1 MRNNIPII
9 FKCFISRENKYFRY
23 PKKAAARLW
32 QTPAYRDHH
41 GRQAEFS
48 FPSSLLS
55 SHLFSRFLH
64 MVFLSI
70 SALILFFFF
79 RPEHLSLFFS
89 TAPHV
94 EPAHVLAREIHSPF
108 SGRCSFSLRP
118 LPYLFSCPPHPVSVS
133 GSSSGVSINLAITPR
148 WISENGHVR
157 RRGNGTRLRLY
168 RCIHRRAYIVGAHA
182 CMFEGR
188 IGRCKHGRPSAIRSG
203 YE

>member
-1 MRNNIPII
+1 MAD
-9 FKCFISRENKYFRY
+9 SRLPR
-23 PKKAAARLW
+23 PSWPPGWIL
-32 QTPAYRDHH
+32 
-41 GRQAEFS
+41 
-48 FPSSLLS
+48 FPFLSPLFSSLLS
-55 SHLFSRFLH
+55 LPPYGISFHLSFDPLF
-64 MVFLSI
+64 FLS
-70 SALILFFFF
+70 SWTS
-79 RPEHLSLFFS
+79 LSLFFS

-94 EPAHVLAREIHSPF
+94 EPAHVRAREIHSPF

-157 RRGNGTRLRLY
+157 HRGNGTRLRLY
-168 RCIHRRAYIVGAHA
+168 RCIHCRAYIVGAHA